1 MTATATM
8 VSRVVQ
14 SADDTADLR
23 SFVSHDGIELK
34 YRAWLP
40 AQQATRAILLVHRG
54 HEHSGRLAEL
64 AEALRDE
71 RTAIFAW
78 DARGHGL
85 SPGERGWAASFA
97 DVVRDLDRFARH
109 VEREHS
115 VAIED
120 MAIVGHSV
128 GAVTVAAWVHDYAPP
143 VRAMVLVTPAFRVKL
158 YVPLALPSLRALNL
172 VKKKAFI
179 KSYVRSKVLTHDPIE
194 QKRYDD
200 DPLISKQIAVN
211 ILIDLYD
218 TATRLIDDAGAI
230 VTPTLVQSAGSDWVV
245 KTDAQQ
251 RFFARLSSPLKEHRS
266 YPGFYHALLHEKD
279 RAKPI
284 EDIRV
289 FIERAFEQPTDRS
302 SQLRADQSGY
312 TFDEYERLKRPL
324 SALRPAKV
332 SFAIQRVAMK
342 TLLRLSK
349 GVRIGWRH
357 GFDSGQSLDHVY
369 LNRAEGIT
377 PLGKLIDRSYLNA
390 IGWRGIRQ
398 RKINLQS
405 ALRETIG
412 ALENGSPMHI
422 VDIAAGPGR
431 YLLEVLREHPC
442 ATATLRDCSE
452 SGLSAGRM
460 LAKALGVT
468 NATYEVGDAFSFDSL
483 TAMKPSPD
491 IVILSGLYELFPD
504 NALVLESLRG
514 IAAAL
519 KPGGRLIYTGQ
530 PWHPQV
536 EMIARVLPNRD
547 GKPWIMRRRTQR
559 ELDQLV
565 QSVGFK
571 KLDMK
576 TDNFGIF
583 TVSTA
588 VKAA

>member
-1 MTATATM
+1 MTATI
-8 VSRVVQ
+8 
-14 SADDTADLR
+14 ADHELTTRDDVASVLG
-23 SFVSHDGIELK
+23 FVTHDGVELK

-40 AQQATRAILLVHRG
+40 ARKATRAILLVHRG
-54 HEHSGRLAEL
+54 HEHSGRLLDL
-64 AEALRDE
+64 ASALRDE
-71 RTAIFAW
+71 QTAIFAW

-85 SPGERGWAASFA
+85 SPGERGWAACFA
-97 DVVRDLDRFARH
+97 DVVRDLNCFARH
-109 VEREHS
+109 VASEH
-115 VAIED
+115 AIPTHD

-128 GAVTVAAWVHDYAPP
+128 GAVTVAAWVHDYAPA

-194 QKRYDD
+194 QKRYDT

-230 VTPTLVQSAGSDWVV
+230 VTPTLVQTAGSDWVV
-245 KTDAQQ
+245 KTGAQR
-251 RFFARLSSPLKEHRS
+251 RFFERLSSSVKEHRE

-279 RAKPI
+279 RTRPI
-284 EDIRV
+284 EDIRT
-289 FIERAFEQPTDRS
+289 FIDRAFKQPADGS
-302 SQLRADQSGY
+302 SLLRADQSGY

-324 SALRPAKV
+324 SALCPKNL
-332 SFAIQRVAMK
+332 SFAVQRLGMK

-349 GVRIGWRH
+349 GVRVGWQH

-369 LNRAEGIT
+369 RDRAEGVT
-377 PLGKLIDRSYLNA
+377 PAGKFIDRIYLNA

-398 RKINLQS
+398 RKVSLQS
-405 ALRETIG
+405 ALRESIAGVQNG
-412 ALENGSPMHI
+412 APIHI

-431 YLLEVLREHPC
+431 YLLEVLKEHPR
-442 ATATLRDCSE
+442 ATAMVRDCSE
-452 SGLSAGRM
+452 SGLAAGRA
-460 LAKALGVT
+460 LAKDLGVT
-468 NATYEVGDAFSFDSL
+468 NARYEVGDAFSFDSL
-483 TAMKPSPD
+483 SALKPSPD
-491 IVILSGLYELFPD
+491 IVIVSGLYELFSS
-504 NALVLESLRG
+504 NEKVLESLRG
-514 IAAAL
+514 VVAAL

-536 EMIARVLPNRD
+536 EMIARVLPNRE

-565 QSVGFK
+565 ESVGFK
-571 KLDMK
+571 KIDMK
-576 TDNFGIF
+576 IDNFGIF

-588 VKAA
+588 IKS